1 MENFNENVHQ
11 IPANYTDSGKMFG
24 GLVSPR
30 NLVEAMLISAIL
42 GYVEVAFIP
51 MTLMIRVIVMV
62 ITILPIAVVAL
73 IGLDGES
80 MFQYI
85 GHMLRYV
92 FRRRKLHFVMNKE
105 DFNGKAKQ

>member
-11 IPANYTDSGKMFG
+11 IPANYTDSGKMLG

-30 NLVEAMLISAIL
+30 NLIEAIL
-42 GYVEVAFIP
+42 IVAALGYIEVALIP
-51 MTLMIRVIVMV
+51 MTLMVRVIVMV

-80 MFQYI
+80 LFQYI
-85 GHMLRYV
+85 GHMLRYF

-105 DFNGKAKQ
+105 GINGKAKK

>member
-11 IPANYTDSGKMFG
+11 IPANYTDSGKMLG

-30 NLVEAMLISAIL
+30 NLIEAILIALAL
-42 GYVEVAFIP
+42 GYVEIALIP
-51 MTLMIRVIVMV
+51 MTLMLRVIVAM
-62 ITILPIAVVAL
+62 

-80 MFQYI
+80 LFQYI
-85 GHMLRYV
+85 GRMFRFL

-105 DFNGKAKQ
+105 EMNGKTKK

>member
-11 IPANYTDSGKMFG
+11 IPANYTDSGKMLG

-30 NLVEAMLISAIL
+30 NLIEAIL
-42 GYVEVAFIP
+42 IAVTIGSIEVALIP

-62 ITILPIAVVAL
+62 ITILPIVVVAL

-80 MFQYI
+80 LFQYI
-85 GHMLRYV
+85 GHMLRYI

-105 DFNGKAKQ
+105 ETNGKKKK